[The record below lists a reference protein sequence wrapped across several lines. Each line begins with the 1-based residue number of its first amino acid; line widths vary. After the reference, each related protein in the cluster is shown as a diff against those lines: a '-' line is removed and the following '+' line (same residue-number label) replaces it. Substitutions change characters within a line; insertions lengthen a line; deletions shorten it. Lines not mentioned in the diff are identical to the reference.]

1 MFSQRDKDFNRL
13 RRSMTVAYDPAR
25 AALALLCVLVVAF
38 AASLFPATG
47 FGTYPTS
54 ADGGGGLTDDPLDG
68 ASTPSDPAQFTS
80 TPTATPEP
88 TSDEATAT
96 PTPEPTT
103 DESTPAAGSPVRTDG
118 LGDFLVAVLFTGTV
132 LVVGGVGFL
141 LAPLG
146 NELTV
151 AGVELPAL
159 QARLRGIVGAV
170 PRRTMTFV
178 VGLSASVPGLLDSLG
193 SLTTEV
199 ASSLGVVVA
208 GAGRAALG
216 SARLFTAGFAAAF
229 VSLPRALGGG
239 LFSMAGSLSRVG
251 GSFGRGPRGDD
262 DTTDAAARDTPASD
276 PEEETPP
283 STVQEVWAAM
293 VELVPISNGR
303 SATPRDYAR
312 AAIDAGFP
320 STAVEQLTTTFEEV
334 RYGGRPSTAD
344 RLRAAR
350 AALRRILDGGDGE

>member
-1 MFSQRDKDFNRL
+1 M
-13 RRSMTVAYDPAR
+13 AYDPAR

-54 ADGGGGLTDDPLDG
+54 ADGGGGLTDAPLDG

-103 DESTPAAGSPVRTDG
+103 DESTPAAGSQVRTDG
-118 LGDFLVAVLFTGTV
+118 LGDFLVAVLLAGTV

-141 LAPLG
+141 LVPLG

-159 QARLRGIVGAV
+159 QARLRGVVGAV

-199 ASSLGVVVA
+199 ASSLGVVAA

-216 SARLFTAGFAAAF
+216 SVRLFTAGFAAAF

-251 GSFGRGPRGDD
+251 GSFGRGPRGDG
-262 DTTDAAARDTPASD
+262 DTDEGTAGRDTPS
-276 PEEETPP
+276 PEPGDDAPP

-293 VELVPISNGR
+293 VEVVPVPNRR